1 MNSPQSAVRRIRS
14 WVWVLLL
21 AAGMYTPAV
30 AQRVKTVDLKLESV
44 PLEQLFEELGRQTG
58 VKFLYNAELVQ
69 GKKRVSASGR
79 NVPFTQVLDR
89 ILPSV
94 GLDYALVGNQVV
106 IRRSEKIQAE
116 APKPQTF
123 EVKGRVLDAKG
134 AHMPGATVII
144 DAGGKTLGTTADTQG
159 CFIIA
164 SPVESGLLKVS
175 FVGYKSKSQKFQA
188 GTEVEVRLE
197 EDTAID
203 EVTVIGYGVRK
214 KRQVVGAI
222 STVKAEVFQLRAS
235 ISCYRGVWPVW
246 VSCSSR
252 DRRAADQ
259 PP

>member
-106 IRRSEKIQAE
+106 IRRSEKFR
-116 APKPQTF
+116 P
-123 EVKGRVLDAKG
+123 
-134 AHMPGATVII
+134 
-144 DAGGKTLGTTADTQG
+144 
-159 CFIIA
+159 
-164 SPVESGLLKVS
+164 
-175 FVGYKSKSQKFQA
+175 
-188 GTEVEVRLE
+188 
-197 EDTAID
+197 
-203 EVTVIGYGVRK
+203 
-214 KRQVVGAI
+214 KRQ
-222 STVKAEVFQLRAS
+222 SLK
-235 ISCYRGVWPVW
+235 P
-246 VSCSSR
+246 SR
-252 DRRAADQ
+252 
-259 PP
+259 